1 MKFGCPT
8 LRAFCEGWE
17 TRYFIGF
24 VFHNLRMCKNR
35 RLTMKLIRTKG
46 RAAQQTAEILA
57 ALEDRGGAAF
67 DAVLPAVKRI
77 VNDVRKQG
85 DRALL
90 RYATQFDGLT
100 DAVSLRIT
108 PDEMAAAWD
117 GLAPAMRKALT
128 IAADQIRTF
137 AVAQLPASW
146 SESPIAGLITGQL
159 VRPLGSVGC
168 YVPSG
173 RHPLPS
179 TLLMTAIP
187 AQVAGV
193 ERIAVVSPKP
203 APETLA
209 AAHLLGITEFYR
221 LGGAHAVAALAYGT
235 ATIKRVDKIVGPG
248 NLYVTAAKRLVA
260 FDCAIDMLAG
270 PTEIVVISERGNA
283 DEIASDLVA
292 QAEHDP
298 AALAIFITTR
308 EEQAKAVIA
317 EAKVRSRNN
326 AVAREA
332 LGKNGL
338 VILAANVNEARE
350 ITNRLAPEHLTVDAA
365 SDLDWVQNAG
375 SVFVG
380 RWSAQP
386 MGDYI
391 SGPNHTLPT
400 GGTARVRGGLSV
412 NDFVKLIT
420 VQQYNAQAMRVLGPQ
435 AALLAE
441 AEGLFG
447 HAEAIR
453 TRLTKRRQRG

>member
-1 MKFGCPT
+1 
-8 LRAFCEGWE
+8 
-17 TRYFIGF
+17 
-24 VFHNLRMCKNR
+24 
-35 RLTMKLIRTKG
+35 
-46 RAAQQTAEILA
+46 
-57 ALEDRGGAAF
+57 
-67 DAVLPAVKRI
+67 VLPAVKRI
-77 VNDVRKQG
+77 VADVRKRG

-90 RYATQFDGLT
+90 RYAAQFDGL
-100 DAVSLRIT
+100 AGASSLRVT
-108 PDEMAAAWD
+108 PEEMAAAWN
-117 GLAPAMRKALT
+117 AITPAMRDALST
-128 IAADQIRTF
+128 AVDQIRTF
-137 AVAQLPASW
+137 AVSQLPASF
-146 SESPIAGLITGQL
+146 SEEPVPGLTTGQL

-203 APETLA
+203 ALETLA

-221 LGGAHAVAALAYGT
+221 LGGAHAIAALAYGT
-235 ATIKRVDKIVGPG
+235 ATIPRVDKIVGPG

-270 PTEIVVISERGNA
+270 PTEIVVTSEHGDA
-283 DEIASDLVA
+283 TYIAADLVA

-298 AALAIFITTR
+298 EALAIFITTR
-308 EEQAKAVIA
+308 ADLAKEVIA
-317 EAKVRSRNN
+317 EAKLRSSKNSI
-326 AVAREA
+326 ARQA
-332 LGKNGL
+332 LDRNGL
-338 VILAANVNEARE
+338 VIIASSVDETHA

-365 SDLDWVQNAG
+365 SDLDWVWNAG

-420 VQQYNAQAMRVLGPQ
+420 VQQYSQQALRVLGPH

-441 AEGLFG
+441 AEGLAA
-447 HAEAIR
+447 HAESIR
-453 TRLTKRRQRG
+453 TRLKKRRPRE

>member
-1 MKFGCPT
+1 
-8 LRAFCEGWE
+8 
-17 TRYFIGF
+17 
-24 VFHNLRMCKNR
+24 
-35 RLTMKLIRTKG
+35 MKLMRTKG
-46 RAAQQTAEILA
+46 RGAQAAAETLA
-57 ALEDRGGAAF
+57 ALERRGGAAL

-77 VNDVRKQG
+77 VAKVRKRG

-90 RYATQFDGLT
+90 GYAAQFDGLSEPN
-100 DAVSLRIT
+100 ALRVT
-108 PDEMAAAWD
+108 PAEMAAAWKAFD
-117 GLAPAMRKALT
+117 PALRDALRT
-128 IAADQIRTF
+128 AAAQIRGF
-137 AVAQLPASW
+137 AKRQMPKSW
-146 SESPIAGLITGQL
+146 NFAPVRGLKTGQL

-193 ERIAVVSPKP
+193 ERIVVVSPKP

-235 ATIKRVDKIVGPG
+235 ATLPRVDKIVGPG

-260 FDCAIDMLAG
+260 FDGAIDMLAG
-270 PTEIVVISERGNA
+270 PTEIVVTSERGRA
-283 DEIASDLVA
+283 EDIASDLVA

-298 AALAIFITTR
+298 EALAIFVTTR
-308 EEQAKAVIA
+308 EDLARAVIA
-317 EAKVRSRNN
+317 ETKIRSREN

-332 LGKNGL
+332 LQRNGV
-338 VILAANVNEARE
+338 VIVTGSVAEART
-350 ITNRLAPEHLTVDAA
+350 ITNRLAAEHLTVDAA
-365 SDLDWVQNAG
+365 SDLEWVENAG

-386 MGDYI
+386 TGDYI

-400 GGTARVRGGLSV
+400 GGMARVRGGLSV
-412 NDFVKLIT
+412 NDFIKLIT
-420 VQQYNAQAMRVLGPQ
+420 VQEYTAEGVRELGPK

-441 AEGLFG
+441 AEGLIG

-453 TRLTKRRQRG
+453 TRLRSKPATTRRSRG

>member
-1 MKFGCPT
+1 MK
-8 LRAFCEGWE
+8 
-17 TRYFIGF
+17 I
-24 VFHNLRMCKNR
+24 
-35 RLTMKLIRTKG
+35 IRTKG
-46 RAAQQTAEILA
+46 RGARQTAETLA
-57 ALEDRGGAAF
+57 ALEVRGGAAL
-67 DAVLPAVKRI
+67 DAVLPAVRRI

-90 RYATQFDGLT
+90 RYAAKFDGLK
-100 DAVSLRIT
+100 DAASLRIT
-108 PDEMAAAWD
+108 PDEMAAAWKAID
-117 GLAPAMRKALT
+117 PALREALS
-128 IAADQIRTF
+128 IAAEQIRAF

-146 SESPIAGLITGQL
+146 CEQPIAGLTTGQL

-179 TLLMTAIP
+179 TLLMTAMP

-193 ERIAVVSPKP
+193 KRIAVVSPRP

-221 LGGAHAVAALAYGT
+221 LGGAHAVSALAYGT
-235 ATIKRVDKIVGPG
+235 ATIPRVDKIVGPG

-270 PTEIVVISERGNA
+270 PTEAIVTSERGRA
-283 DEIASDLVA
+283 VDIASDLVA

-298 AALAIFITTR
+298 AALDIFITTR
-308 EEQAKAVIA
+308 ADLAKEVAA
-317 EAKVRSRNN
+317 EAALRSRDN
-326 AVAREA
+326 AVARQALDRNGMAIVASSLEEA
-332 LGKNGL
+332 H
-338 VILAANVNEARE
+338 A

-400 GGTARVRGGLSV
+400 GGQARVRGGLSV

-420 VQQYNAQAMRVLGPQ
+420 VQQYSSPAIRVLGPS
-435 AALLAE
+435 AILLAE
-441 AEGLFG
+441 AEGLTG

-453 TRLTKRRQRG
+453 ARIGR

>member
-1 MKFGCPT
+1 
-8 LRAFCEGWE
+8 
-17 TRYFIGF
+17 
-24 VFHNLRMCKNR
+24 
-35 RLTMKLIRTKG
+35 MKLIRTTG
-46 RAAQQTAEILA
+46 RGAGAAAEALT
-57 ALEDRGGAAF
+57 ALERRGGAAL
-67 DAVLPAVKRI
+67 DNVLPTVRRI
-77 VNDVRKQG
+77 VTDVRKRG

-90 RYATQFDGLT
+90 RYAAQFDGL
-100 DAVSLRIT
+100 AGAAALRVT
-108 PDEMAAAWD
+108 PEEMAAAWKSLD
-117 GLAPAMRKALT
+117 PALREALRT
-128 IAADQIRTF
+128 AAKQIREF
-137 AVAQLPASW
+137 ARRQMPASW
-146 SESPIAGLITGQL
+146 NTSPLAGLTTGQL

-193 ERIAVVSPKP
+193 ERIVVVSPKP

-235 ATIKRVDKIVGPG
+235 ASVAHVDKIVGPG

-270 PTEIVVISERGNA
+270 PTEIVVTSERGAAA
-283 DEIASDLVA
+283 DIASDLVA

-298 AALAIFITTR
+298 EALAILITTR
-308 EEQAKAVIA
+308 EELAKQVIA
-317 EAKVRSRNN
+317 ETKLRSRDNV
-326 AVAREA
+326 VAHESLDR
-332 LGKNGL
+332 NGL
-338 VILAANVNEARE
+338 AIVAASVDEART

-365 SDLDWVQNAG
+365 IDLKWVENAG

-400 GGTARVRGGLSV
+400 GGMARMRGGLSV
-412 NDFVKLIT
+412 YDFVKLVT
-420 VQQYNAQAMRVLGPQ
+420 VQEYTGEGLRALGPK

-441 AEGLFG
+441 AEGLVG

-453 TRLTKRRQRG
+453 TRLRKSPKTRRSRG

>member
-1 MKFGCPT
+1 
-8 LRAFCEGWE
+8 
-17 TRYFIGF
+17 
-24 VFHNLRMCKNR
+24 
-35 RLTMKLIRTKG
+35 MKLIRTKG
-46 RAAQQTAEILA
+46 RGAQQAAELLA
-57 ALEDRGGAAF
+57 ALEDRGGAAL

-77 VNDVRKQG
+77 VADVRKRG

-90 RYATQFDGLT
+90 RYAAQFDGLSG
-100 DAVSLRIT
+100 VSALRVM
-108 PDEMAAAWD
+108 PGEMAAAWKALD
-117 GLAPAMRKALT
+117 PAMQEALST
-128 IAADQIRTF
+128 ASQQIRSF
-137 AVAQLPASW
+137 AVSQLPASF
-146 SESPIAGLITGQL
+146 SEELSPGLTTGQL

-179 TLLMTAIP
+179 TLLMTVIP

-221 LGGAHAVAALAYGT
+221 LGGAHAIAALAYGT
-235 ATIKRVDKIVGPG
+235 QSLPRVDKIVGPG

-270 PTEIVVISERGNA
+270 PTEIVVTSDRGNA
-283 DEIASDLVA
+283 ACIASDLVA

-298 AALAIFITTR
+298 EALAIFITTR
-308 EEQAKAVIA
+308 ADLAKEVVQ
-317 EAKVRSRNN
+317 KVKARSANN
-326 AVAREA
+326 SVARQA
-332 LGKNGL
+332 LDRNGL
-338 VILAANVNEARE
+338 VILASNANEARDL
-350 ITNRLAPEHLTVDAA
+350 TNRLAPEHLTVDAA
-365 SDLDWVQNAG
+365 NDLDWVQNAG

-386 MGDYI
+386 IGDYI

-400 GGTARVRGGLSV
+400 GGMARVRGGLSV

-420 VQQYNAQAMRVLGPQ
+420 VQQYSEQAMRILGPS

-441 AEGLFG
+441 AEGLTA
-447 HAEAIR
+447 HAESIR
-453 TRLTKRRQRG
+453 VRLKKKRNNHD

>member
-1 MKFGCPT
+1 MKT
-8 LRAFCEGWE
+8 
-17 TRYFIGF
+17 
-24 VFHNLRMCKNR
+24 
-35 RLTMKLIRTKG
+35 IRTRG
-46 RAAQQTAEILA
+46 RGAQQAEELLT
-57 ALEDRGGAAF
+57 ALEDRGGAAL

-77 VNDVRKQG
+77 VSDVRRQG
-85 DRALL
+85 SRALL
-90 RYATQFDGLT
+90 RYAAQFDGLAGV
-100 DAVSLRIT
+100 DALRVT
-108 PDEMAAAWD
+108 PEEMAAAWE
-117 GLAPAMRKALT
+117 ATRPALRKALT
-128 IAADQIRTF
+128 TAAEQIRGF

-146 SESPIAGLITGQL
+146 SAEPIPGLTTGQL
-159 VRPLGSVGC
+159 VRPLGAVGC

-193 ERIAVVSPKP
+193 GRIAVVSPKP

-209 AAHLLGITEFYR
+209 AAHLIGITEFYR
-221 LGGAHAVAALAYGT
+221 LGGAHAVATLAYGI
-235 ATIKRVDKIVGPG
+235 AGVPRIDKVDKIVGPG
-248 NLYVTAAKRLVA
+248 SLYVTAAKRLVA

-270 PTEIVVISERGNA
+270 PTEIVVTSERGAAA
-283 DEIASDLVA
+283 DIASDLVA

-308 EEQAKAVIA
+308 ADLAKEVIA
-317 EAKVRSRNN
+317 EAKLRSRLNP
-326 AVAREA
+326 VAREA
-332 LGKNGL
+332 LDRNGL
-338 VILAANVNEARE
+338 VILAASVDEARA
-350 ITNRLAPEHLTVDAA
+350 ITNSLAPEHLTVDAA

-375 SVFVG
+375 SVFIG

-400 GGTARVRGGLSV
+400 GGMARVRGGLSA

-420 VQQYNAQAMRVLGPQ
+420 VQRYSAQAMRTLGPQ

-441 AEGLFG
+441 VEGLTG
-447 HAEAIR
+447 HAAAIR
-453 TRLTKRRQRG
+453 TRLQKRGSRD

>member
-1 MKFGCPT
+1 
-8 LRAFCEGWE
+8 
-17 TRYFIGF
+17 
-24 VFHNLRMCKNR
+24 
-35 RLTMKLIRTKG
+35 
-46 RAAQQTAEILA
+46 
-57 ALEDRGGAAF
+57 
-67 DAVLPAVKRI
+67 
-77 VNDVRKQG
+77 
-85 DRALL
+85 LL
-90 RYATQFDGLT
+90 RYAMKFDGL
-100 DAVSLRIT
+100 AGPKVLRVT
-108 PDEMAAAWD
+108 QREMTEAWSALD
-117 GLAPAMRKALT
+117 PALRDALT
-128 IAADQIRTF
+128 TAAKRIREF
-137 AVAQLPASW
+137 AKRQMPKSW
-146 SESPIAGLITGQL
+146 SSTPLKGLTTGQL

-193 ERIAVVSPKP
+193 KRIVVVSPRP

-235 ATIKRVDKIVGPG
+235 ACVPHVGKIVGPG
-248 NLYVTAAKRLVA
+248 NLYVTAAKRMVA

-270 PTEIVVISERGNA
+270 PTEIVVTSELGDPA
-283 DEIASDLVA
+283 DIASDLVA

-298 AALAIFITTR
+298 EALAIFVTTR
-308 EEQAKAVIA
+308 EDLARAVIA
-317 EAKVRSRNN
+317 ETKARSRENP
-326 AVAREA
+326 VARES
-332 LGKNGL
+332 LQRNG
-338 VILAANVNEARE
+338 VAFVAGSKDEARE
-350 ITNRLAPEHLTVDAA
+350 ITNRLAPEHLTVDSA
-365 SDLDWVQNAG
+365 SDLEWVENAG

-400 GGTARVRGGLSV
+400 GGMARVRGGLSV

-420 VQQYNAQAMRVLGPQ
+420 VQKYTAEGLCALGPK

-441 AEGLFG
+441 AEGLMG

-453 TRLTKRRQRG
+453 LRLAAKTSKARRSRG

>member
-1 MKFGCPT
+1 V
-8 LRAFCEGWE
+8 A
-17 TRYFIGF
+17 
-24 VFHNLRMCKNR
+24 
-35 RLTMKLIRTKG
+35 
-46 RAAQQTAEILA
+46 
-57 ALEDRGGAAF
+57 
-67 DAVLPAVKRI
+67 
-77 VNDVRKQG
+77 DVRKRG

-90 RYATQFDGLT
+90 RYAAEFDGL
-100 DAVSLRIT
+100 AGEAALRVM
-108 PDEMAAAWD
+108 PEEMAAAWESIDPAMQEALSTAAAQIRAFAVRQLPESWSDEPVD
-117 GLAPAMRKALT
+117 GLM
-128 IAADQIRTF
+128 
-137 AVAQLPASW
+137 
-146 SESPIAGLITGQL
+146 TGQL
-159 VRPLGSVGC
+159 VRPLCAVGC

-179 TLLMTAIP
+179 TLLMTVIP

-235 ATIKRVDKIVGPG
+235 ASLPRVDKIVGPG

-270 PTEIVVISERGNA
+270 PTEIVVTSERGNA
-283 DEIASDLVA
+283 GAIAADLVA

-298 AALAIFITTR
+298 EALAIFITTNADL
-308 EEQAKAVIA
+308 AKAVIA
-317 EAKVRSRNN
+317 ETKLRSRNN
-326 AVAREA
+326 PVARQA
-332 LGKNGL
+332 LDRNGL
-338 VILAANVNEARE
+338 VIIAATVDEARA

-365 SDLDWVQNAG
+365 KDLEWVQNAG

-400 GGTARVRGGLSV
+400 GGMGRVRGGLSV

-420 VQQYNAQAMRVLGPQ
+420 VQEYSLQALRELGPK
-435 AALLAE
+435 AALLAD
-441 AEGLFG
+441 AEGLTG

-453 TRLTKRRQRG
+453 ARLQRRKPRA